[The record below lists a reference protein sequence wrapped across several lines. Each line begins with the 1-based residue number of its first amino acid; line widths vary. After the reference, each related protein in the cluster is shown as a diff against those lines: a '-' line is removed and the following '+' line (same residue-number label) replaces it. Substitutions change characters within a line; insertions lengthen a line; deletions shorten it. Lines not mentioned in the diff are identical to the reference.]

1 MTRFLLILVFVAL
14 ISCGSKRNTNIP
26 KHSPEIPTE
35 ALRKKGIVPIND
47 HYKSN
52 YYRLLPYLY
61 YNGRSDFKRIK
72 GDYYSMLHPI
82 HKEVNITA
90 GFWQEYGKLSNVLI
104 TSVWVEGYSQEA
116 LDSLQIQVYSS
127 KHGFLKLSPMKRNP
141 NRHTLFEELFFT
153 KNIELDER
161 SDILDKIHDD
171 VITVSV
177 SGYKYELLNPELE
190 LDKN

>member
-1 MTRFLLILVFVAL
+1 
-14 ISCGSKRNTNIP
+14 
-26 KHSPEIPTE
+26 
-35 ALRKKGIVPIND
+35 
-47 HYKSN
+47 
-52 YYRLLPYLY
+52 
-61 YNGRSDFKRIK
+61 
-72 GDYYSMLHPI
+72 MLHPI